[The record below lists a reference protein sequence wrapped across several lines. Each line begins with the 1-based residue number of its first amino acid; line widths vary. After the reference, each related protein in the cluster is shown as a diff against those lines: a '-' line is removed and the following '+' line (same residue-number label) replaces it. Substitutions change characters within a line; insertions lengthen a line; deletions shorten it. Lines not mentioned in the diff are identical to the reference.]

1 MAPIVVRPGIM
12 VPKGAMAIHASR
24 SGGPG
29 GQNVNKVASKV
40 ELRVDLAGITGLDPG
55 ARSRLQSLAAS
66 RLDADGR
73 LQVVS
78 QRSRDQKANLDDA
91 RDKVRSLILAALKA
105 PKARRAS
112 RPTRASVERRIA
124 QKKHVAHKK
133 ANRRDDDR

>member
-12 VPKGAMAIHASR
+12 VPEGAMAIHASR

>member
-1 MAPIVVRPGIM
+1 MTPIVVRPGIT
-12 VPKGAMAIHASR
+12 VPESAMAIHASR

-40 ELRVDLAGITGLDPG
+40 ELRVDLVGIVGLDPG
-55 ARSRLQSLAAS
+55 ARSRLRSLAAS
-66 RLDADGR
+66 RLDADGW

-91 RDKVRSLILAALKA
+91 RDKVRALILAALKP
-105 PKARRAS
+105 PKARRPS

-133 ANRRDDDR
+133 ANRRDGDR